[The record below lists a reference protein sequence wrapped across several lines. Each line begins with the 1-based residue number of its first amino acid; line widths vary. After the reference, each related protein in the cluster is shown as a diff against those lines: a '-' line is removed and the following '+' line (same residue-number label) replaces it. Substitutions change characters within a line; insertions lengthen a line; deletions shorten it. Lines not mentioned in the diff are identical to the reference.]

1 VLRHDTVRVLG
12 SLGTATILAIL
23 TSMHGALLEK
33 QIDGFRRWNLDELR
47 LVKRGRS
54 KVKRTN

>member
-1 VLRHDTVRVLG
+1 VKLKPGDTVRVVG
-12 SLGTATILAIL
+12 SRGTAKIRSIL

-54 KVKRTN
+54 KTK